1 MSSKQI
7 ASSTLWQI
15 ASQAVMALLS
25 VVTVKF
31 VAIALSK
38 ELAGNYNSAYS
49 FLQIFGI
56 LADFGL
62 YAVAVREVSR
72 AENKAKVMGALVILR
87 SIILCLSLVAALLIV
102 WAAPA
107 WRGTPLPLGVS
118 IAVFVP
124 FFTLLAGIQRTVF
137 QVTYR
142 MHYVFIAEVL
152 QRVLTVILIAAVVLQ
167 GTRDTQ
173 DINVYIYLLAAG
185 GVGALLLF
193 LLSTLYA
200 RKLMRI
206 DLQWD
211 GELIV
216 KLLKQAAPYGLAFFC
231 TALYRQLDI
240 TLIAALRFDYDV
252 QNAHYGFALRATE
265 MAYLIPTFLL
275 NSTLPVLSERDAK
288 GEDTRGLVGKTFFI
302 ILLLGITAS
311 LFASLWARPLM
322 QLLTTDAYL
331 AGVDGPGS
339 DTALMLLSLPMLLN
353 GIVLFCF
360 YSMLTRHRWQPLVS
374 TLSLGAVLSIGLN
387 VMLIPRWGF
396 VGSCAASIVTHIFL
410 VSTLL
415 PQALKILPMTLTGEQ
430 IRQWISYTLL
440 LGCALFVF
448 RGVLMNEWVTVA
460 MVVVVTGW
468 IGVIAWGTGIIRSL
482 KG

>member
-1 MSSKQI
+1 
-7 ASSTLWQI
+7 
-15 ASQAVMALLS
+15 MALLS
-25 VVTVKF
+25 IVTVKF

-72 AENKAKVMGALVILR
+72 ATDKARVMGALVILR
-87 SIILCLSLVAALLIV
+87 SIILCLSLAAALLIV
-102 WAAPA
+102 WIAPA

-118 IAVFVP
+118 IAAFVP

-152 QRVLTVILIAAVVLQ
+152 QRVLTVVLIATIVLR
-167 GTRDTQ
+167 GARGSQ
-173 DINVYIYLLAAG
+173 DIGVYSYLLAAG

-193 LLSTLYA
+193 ALSTFYA

-206 DLQWD
+206 DLRWNS
-211 GELIV
+211 ELMAR
-216 KLLKQAAPYGLAFFC
+216 LFKQAAPYGLAFLC

-240 TLIAALRFDYDV
+240 TMIAALRFDYDV

-275 NSTLPVLSERDAK
+275 NSTLPILSERDAK

-302 ILLLGITAS
+302 IALLGITAS
-311 LFASLWARPLM
+311 LFAFFWARPLM

-331 AGVDGPGS
+331 AGTDGPGS
-339 DTALMLLSLPMLLN
+339 DTALMLLALPMFLN

-374 TLSLGAVLSIGLN
+374 TLALGAVLSIALN

-396 VGSCAASIVTHIFL
+396 VGSCWASIITHLFL
-410 VSTLL
+410 ATALL
-415 PQALKILPMTLTGEQ
+415 PQALSILPLTLTKLQ
-430 IRQWISYTLL
+430 IRQWISYSLL
-440 LGCALFVF
+440 LGGGLLLL
-448 RGVLMNEWVTVA
+448 RGLLINEWITVA
-460 MVVVVTGW
+460 MVVVITGW
-468 IGVIAWGTGIIRSL
+468 IGVIAWGTGIVRSL
-482 KG
+482 RGAGSV